1 MLDFQ
6 TPTMHNCALSKGQCH
21 LSGGSNLAAAYLSQ
35 RTGRAELVRD
45 HSLDLQTKYASD
57 PMLGKTG
64 SYWWLKTG
72 SYLWGKRGRQSWEY
86 IWFEDSYRWIQNPG
100 ASYAWRKSWT
110 PQSECSWPL
119 PGHLLKRRSCIE
131 ARTDISSGSFLPG
144 AHKSLG
150 KQEWGETFD

>member
-57 PMLGKTG
+57 PMSGNTG

-72 SYLWGKRGRQSWEY
+72 SYLWGKRGRQVMRVYLVWGIVYVNSK
-86 IWFEDSYRWIQNPG
+86 P
-100 ASYAWRKSWT
+100 
-110 PQSECSWPL
+110 
-119 PGHLLKRRSCIE
+119 RSKLCMKEKLNTTIRMFLTTSRPSVE
-131 ARTDISSGSFLPG
+131 KKKLYWGKDRYFFWLIST
-144 AHKSLG
+144 
-150 KQEWGETFD
+150 WGTQISR